1 MASSQSSGPG
11 NRGPR
16 STANSA
22 AEVRGTLDLSQPI
35 GLSLF
40 AILHFFPDTDR
51 PLEILRQ
58 LLAILPAG
66 GSYLALSHFT
76 ADHAPEEASRL
87 ISSYAQ
93 SGFALQ
99 ARSVGEVG
107 LFLRRLGT
115 RRARRHLRPAL
126 AAQRRVTPGR
136 CERQHSRRSRPKAIV
151 RRPQALP
158 GR

>member
-58 LLAILPAG
+58 LLAILPPGA
-66 GSYLALSHFT
+66 AT
-76 ADHAPEEASRL
+76 WRSRT
-87 ISSYAQ
+87 SPP
-93 SGFALQ
+93 
-99 ARSVGEVG
+99 
-107 LFLRRLGT
+107 T
-115 RRARRHLRPAL
+115 THLRKPAD
-126 AAQRRVTPGR
+126 
-136 CERQHSRRSRPKAIV
+136 
-151 RRPQALP
+151 
-158 GR
+158 